1 MTVNQK
7 AQALCSLI
15 FNLSSSSKPILKL
28 SPTLMIG
35 LFSSLM
41 LTLGACSINP
51 ATGTPDV
58 VFTSQSGEIEIGKK
72 THAKLMESAT
82 LYPDKKV
89 QAYVNQVGQKLAK
102 NSDRPNIAYHFFV
115 IDSPDINAFAAPGGY
130 VYINRGLLAFL
141 NNEAQLAAVLA
152 HEIAHIT
159 ARHGVRQKSAAV
171 GAKTLTIMSTV
182 LTRSGEVGEATGLYA
197 TAAVKGYGRDM
208 ELEADGFGAKYLNA
222 SGYPASAMIDVVSI
236 LKDHSTYQKRRARAA
251 GKSTSGYHG
260 LFASH
265 PRNDQR
271 LRQLINA
278 ENTSVGKTNEIE
290 FRKNING
297 LVFGHNYLAAT
308 SQAQVAANTS
318 TSDSKPSSTATSNPA
333 TESESPSSQI
343 KKFRHSSLG
352 FSFTYPGDWQAKQSR
367 SSVDINATDKHA
379 SLQLLLEKHSK
390 QTPEAWLRNRFK
402 IKLLRQSEPLYQNK
416 LNGHTGI
423 IKANDGKQ
431 QRLAVFFKGSLAFT
445 FQSAFLDQSA
455 FDTADEEFM
464 EIIASFR
471 PERRRSNASAS
482 TKNKSIRFVR
492 ANAKTRFADLARH
505 AGLGRN
511 GEDTLRLLNGYYPRG
526 EPRAGDIIK
535 IIQ

>member
-1 MTVNQK
+1 MVINQK
-7 AQALCSLI
+7 AQALYSLTFNFNSNSNPI
-15 FNLSSSSKPILKL
+15 LNLSYGLK
-28 SPTLMIG
+28 IG
-35 LFSSLM
+35 LLLSLM
-41 LTLGACSINP
+41 LALGACSINP

-72 THAKLMESAT
+72 NHAKLMESAT

-89 QAYVNQVGQKLAK
+89 QAYVNQVGQRLAK
-102 NSDRPNIAYHFFV
+102 NSDRPNITYHFFV

-130 VYINRGLLAFL
+130 VYINRGLLAYL
-141 NNEAQLAAVLA
+141 NNEAQLAAVLG

-159 ARHGVRQKSAAV
+159 ARHGIRQKSAAV
-171 GAKTLTIMSTV
+171 GAKTLTVMSTV

-236 LKDHSTYQKRRARAA
+236 LKDQSTYQKRRARAA
-251 GKSTSGYHG
+251 GVSTSGYHG

-278 ENTSVGKTNEIE
+278 ENTSAGKTNEIE

-297 LVFGHNYLAAT
+297 LVFGHNYLAAAP
-308 SQAQVAANTS
+308 QAQIAANTS
-318 TSDSKPSSTATSNPA
+318 SSNPA
-333 TESESPSSQI
+333 SESEPSPSQVQQ
-343 KKFRHSSLG
+343 FRHSNLG
-352 FSFTYPGDWQAKQSR
+352 FSFNYPSDWQAKQSS
-367 SSVDINATDKHA
+367 SSVDISALDKHA
-379 SLQLLLEKHSK
+379 SLKLLLERNSK
-390 QTPEAWLRNRFK
+390 QTPETWLRDRFK

-423 IKANDGKQ
+423 INASDGKQ

-455 FDTADEEFM
+455 FDTADVEFM
-464 EIIASFR
+464 KVITSFR
-471 PERRRSNASAS
+471 PERRRSNASSS

-505 AGLGRN
+505 AGIGRN

-526 EPRAGDIIK
+526 EPRAGEIIK